1 MNSFQEVLAKIKRRS
16 VKETI
21 ELYKAFEPVSDEV
34 KFILHLAELE
44 ADRLSLSDQPIEEAI
59 KYWKIGAIKY
69 RMAELAYGYT
79 DTDSVKAGDLKCL

>member
-1 MNSFQEVLAKIKRRS
+1 MSSFQEVLDKMKRRS

-21 ELYKAFEPVSDEV
+21 DLYRAFEPVSDEV

-44 ADRLSLSDQPIEEAI
+44 ADRLSLSGTHIDEAM

-69 RMAELAYGYT
+69 RRAELAHGYS
-79 DTDSVKAGDLKCL
+79 DTDSVRKEG